1 MASVR
6 VLFVEERYNKHS
18 VAALAGAMEAAE
30 DAGWLAVGFLKTA
43 SLPWAL
49 LPLAGWPE
57 RLVLA
62 YSFHTLNVPAVAR
75 QVETIRA
82 FAAKHG
88 VEFLLLAGGP
98 HASGD
103 PAGTL
108 ALGFDV
114 VIRGEGEAALGAFLQ
129 AVAEERPWTE
139 VPQLVWREQAGPES
153 GGAASGSPAVDLD
166 RYPPFAARHRRFAP
180 IEISRGCPW
189 ACRFCQTTFFLG
201 GRMRHRSVDSV
212 LHHAGVMRSLGPRE
226 LRFVSPNAFAYGS
239 PDGHSPNPA
248 WVERLLV
255 ESGRLFGR
263 GHLYFGSFPSE
274 VRPETVTPELAGMV
288 RRLARNT
295 NIVIGSQSGSDRL
308 LEQIHR
314 GHTVADVVRAVKIIT
329 REGLL
334 PIVDFI
340 LGLPGETP
348 EDRRETL
355 ALMER
360 LVGLG
365 AQVHSHA
372 FMPLPGTPY
381 GGALPAAIDEETR
394 RFMLRLD
401 GTGRQIGKWRE
412 QAERARDVARFL
424 EES

>member
-1 MASVR
+1 
-6 VLFVEERYNKHS
+6 
-18 VAALAGAMEAAE
+18 
-30 DAGWLAVGFLKTA
+30 
-43 SLPWAL
+43 
-49 LPLAGWPE
+49 
-57 RLVLA
+57 
-62 YSFHTLNVPAVAR
+62 
-75 QVETIRA
+75 
-82 FAAKHG
+82 
-88 VEFLLLAGGP
+88 
-98 HASGD
+98 
-103 PAGTL
+103 
-108 ALGFDV
+108 
-114 VIRGEGEAALGAFLQ
+114 
-129 AVAEERPWTE
+129 
-139 VPQLVWREQAGPES
+139 
-153 GGAASGSPAVDLD
+153 
-166 RYPPFAARHRRFAP
+166 
-180 IEISRGCPW
+180 
-189 ACRFCQTTFFLG
+189 
-201 GRMRHRSVDSV
+201 
-212 LHHAGVMRSLGPRE
+212 
-226 LRFVSPNAFAYGS
+226 
-239 PDGHSPNPA
+239 
-248 WVERLLV
+248 VERLLA

-314 GHTVADVVRAVKIIT
+314 GHTVADVVRAVEIIT